1 MIATAPSVS
10 AAPGTYRFEV
20 GSAAEAVATIQGRL
34 GPDARVLSVNGKTRR
49 GLGRLF
55 GSPRFEVVAELP
67 EPPAPAPVDEAPRAP
82 LSALPLAQGA
92 RLPQVLRKAGF
103 PERLIGRL
111 EMSPG
116 WSRALSRPLHEAL
129 ADLSRDLRAAAR
141 PARPLPD
148 RVAFLGAAGVG
159 RTTALCKWL
168 SREVFARSRTGRVW
182 RVEFDRPNP
191 APALDVFGEA
201 LGVGV
206 DHYAPGLDAAPGA
219 PGEFLLADLPA
230 LPPAGSREARLMA
243 GFLEREQFTGRV
255 LVLNAAYDADA
266 LRAAYARGRDFGA
279 THLVCTHLDE
289 TPRWGRLWEFLIEG
303 ELSPLFLGTGP
314 GLTGEIESDVL
325 GRVLARTLPLHGE
338 EVAS

>member
-1 MIATAPSVS
+1 MPASAPTAN

-20 GSAAEAVATIQGRL
+20 GSAAEAVATIRGRL
-34 GPDARVLSVNGKTRR
+34 GPDARVLSVNGKSRR

-55 GSPRFEVVAELP
+55 GAPRFEVIAELP
-67 EPPAPAPVDEAPRAP
+67 EPVAPAPVVEESRAA
-82 LSALPLAQGA
+82 SSLPLVQGA
-92 RLPQVLRKAGF
+92 RLPHVLRKAGF

-141 PARPLPD
+141 PVRPLPD
-148 RVAFLGAAGVG
+148 RVAFLGSAGVG

-168 SREVFARSRTGRVW
+168 SHEVFTRNRMGRVW
-182 RVEFDRPNP
+182 RIEFDRPNP

-206 DHYAPGLDAAPGA
+206 DHYAPGLAATSAA
-219 PGEFLLADLPA
+219 PGEFVLADLPA
-230 LPPAGSREARLMA
+230 LPAAGSREAGELSR
-243 GFLEREQFTGRV
+243 FLDREKFTGRV

-303 ELSPLFLGTGP
+303 ELSPLFLSTGP
-314 GLTGEIESDVL
+314 GLTGELDSDVL
-325 GRVLARTLPLHGE
+325 GRVLARTLPLYGE
-338 EVAS
+338 EGLS